1 MCGIV
6 GILDLNQD
14 PVSSRLIREMS
25 EAFHHRGPD
34 DRGYYIDENLALAHK
49 RLSIIDL
56 SAAAHQP
63 MANEDATVILV
74 YNGELYNFQELR
86 TELTARGH
94 RFHSQTDS
102 EVIIHSYEEWGF
114 DCLGRFNGM
123 FAFAVWDRIKRR
135 LFLAR
140 DRYGIKP
147 LYYAFVKNKFVF
159 ASEAKAIIIHPE
171 YIRGVDYQALCEYF
185 TFQNI
190 YSSRTLFEGV
200 KILPPG
206 HYMTIEEGKGTEGLR
221 MRRYWDFDR
230 LFTFSSEGMEEKD
243 CVKKLQYLFEQAVT
257 RQLMSDVPLGSY
269 LSGGMDSGS
278 IVAVACRN
286 LPRLMTFTGGFDLT
300 SVTGLEIVF
309 DEREHAEFLSS
320 TFLTEHYEM
329 VIHAGDMAWILP
341 RLVWHLEDL
350 RVGMSYQNYYIARLA
365 SKFVKV
371 VLSGAGGDELFA
383 GYPWRYDRIL
393 DCADN
398 GSFDRLYYE
407 YWQRL
412 VPEGEQSMFFT
423 GSSRKNIGDH
433 HPFDVY
439 REVLS
444 PVEGI
449 EPGSMRREYN
459 LSRALYFDAR
469 TFLHGLF
476 IMEDRVSMASSLEA
490 RVPFLDNDLVDFTLS
505 MPASMKLRMDD
516 KASLGE
522 EHLQDRANRPVL
534 QSKNGKYI
542 LREAMKKLVPKQIL
556 DLKKQG
562 FSAPDDSW
570 YRGESMNYLKK
581 ILLDKRTLN
590 RGFFEP
596 AYIGKIV
603 DEHTGGVKNHRL
615 LIWSLLCFEWWNR
628 IFMDGEKEEIRRPHA

>member
-6 GILDLNQD
+6 GILDLNRD
-14 PVSSRLIREMS
+14 PVSSRFMKEMS
-25 EAFHHRGPD
+25 EVLRHRGPD
-34 DRGYYIDENLALAHK
+34 DQGYYIDENLAFAHR

-56 SAAAHQP
+56 SPAAHQP
-63 MANEDATVILV
+63 MSNEDATVILV

-86 TELTARGH
+86 TELTALGH

-102 EVIIHSYEEWGF
+102 EVVIHSYEEWGF
-114 DCLGRFNGM
+114 ECLHRFNGM
-123 FAFAVWDRIKRR
+123 FAFAIWDKIKRR
-135 LFLAR
+135 LFIAR

-159 ASEAKAIIIHPE
+159 ASEVKAITIHPE
-171 YIRGVDYQALCEYF
+171 YIKGIDYQALCEYF

-200 KILPPG
+200 KMLSPG
-206 HYMTIEEGKGTEGLR
+206 HYLSIDEERGAEGFYI
-221 MRRYWDFDR
+221 RRYWDFDR
-230 LFTFSSEGMEEKD
+230 LFTINQNIMEERD
-243 CVKKLQYLFEQAVT
+243 YVKKLQYLFEQAVV

-309 DEREHAEFLSS
+309 DEREYAELLSA

-341 RLVWHLEDL
+341 RLIWHMEDL

-383 GYPWRYDRIL
+383 GYPWRYDKIL
-393 DCADN
+393 DCKDN
-398 GSFDRLYYE
+398 DSFDHLYYE

-412 VPEGEQSMFFT
+412 VPEDERTLFFT
-423 GSSRKNIGDH
+423 GSSQKSIGDH

-439 REVLS
+439 REIFS
-444 PVEGI
+444 PVNSI
-449 EPGSMRREYN
+449 KPEPSRREYN
-459 LSRALYFDAR
+459 LNRALYFDAR

-476 IMEDRVSMASSLEA
+476 IMEDRVSMANSLEA

-505 MPASMKLRMDD
+505 MPASLKLRMDNN
-516 KASLGE
+516 ASHGE
-522 EHLQDRANRPVL
+522 QHLKDSVNGAVL

-542 LREAMKKLVPKQIL
+542 LREAMKKLTPQAIL
-556 DLKKQG
+556 DLRKQG

-570 YRGESMNYLKK
+570 YRGESMNYMKK
-581 ILLDKRTLN
+581 ILFDPRTLN
-590 RGFFEP
+590 RGYFEP
-596 AYIGKIV
+596 AYIRKTL
-603 DEHTGGVKNHRL
+603 DEHIGGIKNHRL

-628 IFMDGEKEEIRRPHA
+628 IFMDGEKEEIRRPYV